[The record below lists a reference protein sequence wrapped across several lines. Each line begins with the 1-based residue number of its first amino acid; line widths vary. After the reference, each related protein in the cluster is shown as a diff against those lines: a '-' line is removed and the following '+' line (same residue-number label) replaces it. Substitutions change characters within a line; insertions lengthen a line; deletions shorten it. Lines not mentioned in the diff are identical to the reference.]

1 MIGYIL
7 TKEQKQAIQ
16 GVFFSSD
23 IFFNCVQDIND
34 VWFLFLSD
42 QDKELLPQ
50 EYLYLLDLPQGEY
63 IPKPTPNPFDE
74 TTNRL

>member
-7 TKEQKQAIQ
+7 TIEQKEAIQ
-16 GVFFSSD
+16 GVFFAPD
-23 IFFNCVQDIND
+23 IFFNCVQDVND
-34 VWFLFLSD
+34 VWFLFLSE
-42 QDKELLPQ
+42 QDKALLPS

-74 TTNRL
+74 TN

>member
-7 TKEQKQAIQ
+7 TIEQKEAIQ
-16 GVFFSSD
+16 GVFFAID

-42 QDKELLPQ
+42 QDKDYIVNTSWAWLLT
-50 EYLYLLDLPQGEY
+50 LPESEY
-63 IPKPTPNPFDE
+63 IPPTPPPFPE
-74 TTNRL
+74 L